1 MVTTM
6 KTRVFYFALAVVAAA
21 TAQSCVKEQLEQQE
35 KPEIEITGQ
44 VFEAN
49 HEVLTK
55 STLVNLTPTWVEGDE
70 IFVSG
75 SNQDGVCTFAGENKF
90 QTEDDVRLAS
100 PYFAIYPAAEGN
112 TVNRETGIFTA
123 TVPSEQVMT
132 EGQNVA
138 PGALVAVAA
147 SETTDLAFKN
157 AVGLVKVNIQRED
170 VVSVKIESTASGQ
183 PVAGQFTMNLDPDS
197 EQEGEAPSIA
207 VVDGKGVSSVTL
219 KPAGE
224 TFAAGSYYATVL
236 PCNLSGIKVTFTRM
250 NGEKSES
257 VTVQKATATTI
268 ARNSGIDLGSFF
280 VYEIGTAE
288 ELLKWNKSVA
298 KWTAWDVVKLTD
310 NIDCAG
316 VITSENWTMN
326 TFKGTFDGNGKTIN
340 NFVIEKADYA
350 AFFVKLENAV
360 VKNLTFGEGCSFTST
375 KENASSK
382 RVYASS
388 LASVISG
395 TTSLTNVINKGKV
408 TAAGATDTGTGGN
421 YVAGICSSF
430 TGTGTI
436 TGCENYG
443 EVSMTATPYA
453 WVNLGGLFGEITT
466 TATLKECVNY
476 GHVHFKAANAKDKT
490 LNIGGITGGAN
501 KCNFDSCVNLGTVES
516 NATTTRYGASNIGGI
531 IGIVKGEANILGTI
545 KDCVNGSADDATLGA
560 VKNNAG
566 TGQYVNIGGFVG
578 HIEASSSNVT
588 SFKNYGKVSNNG
600 TIVTNSSANSHL
612 SIGGVVGRVTGSAVV
627 NSISNCEN
635 HGVVSNDKACQ
646 NVYIGGITGYLD
658 AASTSFSNVSNTAAL
673 SNNGKAENTS
683 DTSQTKN
690 IAVGGV
696 VGYVSG
702 GAGNSITAASNTGA
716 IMSGGGDSKATID
729 LGGIVG
735 WINASEMTVGND
747 TANGVTNSGALTT
760 SNKSIDAGLG
770 GIVGHITGS
779 TTNVIKNCKN
789 TGNVTKSG
797 WLDNATTTFGFGGIL
812 GYHTG
817 KSTLTIASCTNTG
830 KVEKT
835 GGAVSN
841 IHIGGIAG
849 ALMQSD
855 ATVNVSS
862 CTNTGAVTHDSG
874 SNTGG
879 GKYCYTGG
887 IVGIYKSAGEVSDC
901 LNSGAV
907 TNKLSTDGADRVRF
921 GGIVGDAQNGKF
933 TRCKNTGAIVDA
945 STSPG
950 GCVGGIAGR
959 VSTRAVTMTDCDN
972 EANIT
977 VKFGSESRSKDA
989 VNRSTVCV
997 GGIIGTMVSVEMTLT
1012 DCDHKGN
1019 ITNDCPANAAKG
1031 KTAVG
1036 GLAGLCYKNT
1046 ITNCHVSGDIVNNC
1060 TEAGN
1065 ELWAGMVGQIEKNV
1079 VTKVTNVSVNA
1090 NVTAKLATYSG
1101 FLVGRL
1107 TDQQTTKTTTFTN
1120 VWVKGSFMGA
1130 DLTADNYAKNSFGT
1144 SSDCKPTTDVK
1155 LGDYVAPAN

>member
-1 MVTTM
+1 M
-6 KTRVFYFALAVVAAA
+6 KTRVFFLALAVVAAA
-21 TAQSCVKEQLEQQE
+21 IAPSCVNEQLEPQE

-49 HEVLTK
+49 HENLAK
-55 STLVNLTPTWVEGDE
+55 STLDGLTPTWVEGDQ
-70 IFVSG
+70 ILVSG
-75 SNQDGVCTFAGENKF
+75 NNEDGVCTYAGENKF
-90 QTEDDVRLAS
+90 QTEEGVTLAS

-112 TVNRETGIFTA
+112 TVNREAGVFTA
-123 TVPSEQVMT
+123 TVPSEQVMV

-183 PVAGQFTMNLDPDS
+183 AVAGQFTMNLDPVA
-197 EQEGEAPSIA
+197 ETEGEEPAIA
-207 VVDGKGVSSVTL
+207 VVSGKGVTSVTL

-224 TFAAGSYYATVL
+224 TFAAGEYYATVL

-257 VTVQKATATTI
+257 VTVQKAVATKI

-288 ELLKWNKSVA
+288 ELLKWNKSAA
-298 KWTAWDVVKLTD
+298 KWTAWDVVKLTG
-310 NIDCAG
+310 NIDCG
-316 VITSENWTMN
+316 SVITSDNWTMN

-360 VKNLTFGEGCSFTST
+360 VKNLTFGEGCSFTTT

-395 TTSLTNVINKGKV
+395 TTSLTNVINRGRV
-408 TAAGATDTGTGGN
+408 TAAGATEAGTGGN

-453 WVNLGGLFGEITT
+453 WVNLGGLFGEITAAST
-466 TATLKECVNY
+466 IKECVNY

-600 TIVTNSSANSHL
+600 AIVTNSSANSHL

-673 SNNGKAENTS
+673 TNNGLPA
-683 DTSQTKN
+683 DAKN

-702 GAGNSITAASNTGA
+702 GAGNSIVNASNTGA
-716 IMSGGGDSKATID
+716 IKSACSNTKATTD

-735 WINASEMTVGND
+735 WINSGEMTVGND
-747 TANGVTNSGALTT
+747 VANGVTNSGALTI
-760 SNKSIDAGLG
+760 SNKSVDAGLG

-817 KSTLTIASCTNTG
+817 KSTLTITSCTNTG
-830 KVEKT
+830 EVKKS

-849 ALMQSD
+849 ALMQAD
-855 ATVNVSS
+855 ATANVSS
-862 CTNTGAVTHDSG
+862 CTNTGAVTHDTG
-874 SNTGG
+874 SEIGG
-879 GKYCYTGG
+879 GKYCYTAG

-901 LNSGAV
+901 LNSGTI

-977 VKFGSESRSKDA
+977 VKFGSESRSSK
-989 VNRSTVCV
+989 VNRTTVCV

-1019 ITNDCPANAAKG
+1019 ITNNCPGNTAKG

-1060 TEAGN
+1060 TETGN
-1065 ELWAGMVGQIEKNV
+1065 ELWAGLVGQIEKNV

-1090 NVTAKLATYSG
+1090 NVTAKIAQYSG

-1130 DLTADNYAKNSFGT
+1130 ALTSDNFAKNSFGT